1 MIDIVIL
8 FLREAAM
15 PCLRIEPCRAGKS
28 RDRRQERDSSR
39 RGFVDSLQVVS
50 LMCAAAKIS
59 MVFGSLLVCN
69 LATGQVPT
77 RPVRPGD
84 SSLPKEKQASLK
96 KTAAINTVIDF
107 ELLQAEGGGGLHGQQ
122 WLKVLEPLDVSLR
135 VRKPILGD
143 KPEMKEREAGKT
155 RYVTAIGTLD
165 RSGNLIFP
173 DRTFAPSDAT
183 KLKEWINELRTYGIK
198 GTPVGKSLWG
208 LSEEQFATLF
218 DGLLKKVEFE
228 TENLPLKQAVTKLPL
243 PSEFPLRWNSDAV
256 EKLAKLGDKARVR
269 QELKGFSAAL
279 ALALTLSDNGFGFR
293 PNRTPSGV
301 IELLIEPRNS
311 KLEQWPI
318 GWPVQRAT
326 FKAAPKLYAMV
337 PIELSDVELSDV
349 LIAISELAETPILI
363 DYAELDAKQIDL
375 EKVKV
380 SFPRKMTTWS
390 LALRQMVIPKRLTR
404 ELWQDEAG
412 RVFVWITTTRA
423 GRAKDE

>member
-1 MIDIVIL
+1 MQCLIVGPRG
-8 FLREAAM
+8 F
-15 PCLRIEPCRAGKS
+15 CKNG
-28 RDRRQERDSSR
+28 DRQPDCDSSQ
-39 RGFVDSLQVVS
+39 FAPLTSATVVS
-50 LMCAAAKIS
+50 VVLSQWMIS
-59 MVFGSLLVCN
+59 VTFALLLISN
-69 LATGQVPT
+69 LALGQAPT

-84 SSLPKEKQASLK
+84 SSLTKDKPASPK
-96 KTAAINTVIDF
+96 KTNMISTVIEF
-107 ELLQAEGGGGLHGQQ
+107 ELLQSEGGGGLHGQQ

-165 RSGNLIFP
+165 RSGNLVFP
-173 DRTFAPSDAT
+173 DRSFSLSDAT
-183 KLKEWINELRTYGIK
+183 KLKEWIDELRTYGVK

-208 LSEEQFATLF
+208 LSEEQFAGLF
-218 DGLLKKVEFE
+218 DGLLNKVDFE
-228 TENLPLKQAVTKLPL
+228 TENLPLKQAVSKLPL
-243 PSEFPLRWNSDAV
+243 PTAFPVRWNSEAV
-256 EKLAKLGDKARVR
+256 EKLAKLGDKAQVR
-269 QELKGFSAAL
+269 QELKGFSVAL
-279 ALALTLSDNGFGFR
+279 ALALSLSDNGFGFR

-301 IELLIEPRNS
+301 IELLIEPRNT

-318 GWPVQRAT
+318 GWPVQKAT

-337 PIELSDVELSDV
+337 PIELADVELSDV
-349 LIAISELAETPILI
+349 LTAISELAETPILI
-363 DYAELDAKQIDL
+363 DYAELEAKQIDL
-375 EKVKV
+375 EKIKV

-390 LALRQMVIPKRLTR
+390 LALRQLVVPKRLTR

>member
-1 MIDIVIL
+1 MWCLIV
-8 FLREAAM
+8 
-15 PCLRIEPCRAGKS
+15 
-28 RDRRQERDSSR
+28 DRGSFCKNKVWKPEYDSSR
-39 RGFVDSLQVVS
+39 IASVRTSQVVTFVNS
-50 LMCAAAKIS
+50 VLKIS
-59 MVFGSLLVCN
+59 VVCGLMLVSN
-69 LATGQVPT
+69 LAEGQVPT
-77 RPVRPGD
+77 RTLRPGD
-84 SSLPKEKQASLK
+84 TSQPKDKTASPK
-96 KTAAINTVIDF
+96 KTTTKNTVIEF
-107 ELLQAEGGGGLHGQQ
+107 ELLQADGGGGVHGQN
-122 WLKVLEPLDVSLR
+122 WLKVLEPLDVGLR

-143 KPEMKEREAGKT
+143 KPEMKEREAGNT
-155 RYVTAIGTLD
+155 RFVTAIGTLD
-165 RSGNLIFP
+165 RSGNLVFP
-173 DRTFAPSDAT
+173 DRIFALSEAT

-198 GTPVGKSLWG
+198 GTPVGKKLWG
-208 LSEEQFATLF
+208 LSEDQFASLF
-218 DGLLKKVEFE
+218 DGLLKKVDFE

-243 PSEFPLRWNSDAV
+243 PAEFPVRWNSEAV
-256 EKLAKLGDKARVR
+256 ELLAKQGDKARVR

-279 ALALTLSDNGFGFR
+279 ALALSLSDNGFGFR

-301 IELLIEPRNS
+301 IELLIEPRNT

-326 FKAAPKLYAMV
+326 FKAAPKLYAMA

-375 EKVKV
+375 EKIKV

-390 LALRQMVIPKRLTR
+390 LALRQLVVPKRLTR

>member
-1 MIDIVIL
+1 MHCLIVETCG
-8 FLREAAM
+8 FR
-15 PCLRIEPCRAGKS
+15 KN
-28 RDRRQERDSSR
+28 RDRQPNSDSSSKAS
-39 RGFVDSLQVVS
+39 VNSPEVVS
-50 LMCAAAKIS
+50 VVLSQLTVSVTLGLLLIS
-59 MVFGSLLVCN
+59 N
-69 LATGQVPT
+69 LALGQTLT

-84 SSLPKEKQASLK
+84 SSLTKDKPATPKKAN
-96 KTAAINTVIDF
+96 TINTVIEF
-107 ELLQAEGGGGLHGQQ
+107 ELLQTEGGGGLHGQQ

-165 RSGNLIFP
+165 RSGNLVFP
-173 DRTFAPSDAT
+173 DRSFALSDAT
-183 KLKEWINELRTYGIK
+183 KLKEWINELRTYGVK

-208 LSEEQFATLF
+208 LSEEQFASLF
-218 DGLLKKVEFE
+218 DGLLKKVDFE

-243 PSEFPLRWNSDAV
+243 PSEFPVRWNSDAV
-256 EKLAKLGDKARVR
+256 DKLARLGEQARVR

-279 ALALTLSDNGFGFR
+279 ALALSLSDNGFGFR

-301 IELLIEPRNS
+301 IELLIEPRNT

-318 GWPVQRAT
+318 GWPVQKAT

-337 PIELSDVELSDV
+337 PIELADVELSDV
-349 LIAISELAETPILI
+349 LTAISELAETPILI
-363 DYAELDAKQIDL
+363 DYAELEARPIDL
-375 EKVKV
+375 EKIKV

-390 LALRQMVIPKRLTR
+390 LALRQLVVPKRLTR

>member
-1 MIDIVIL
+1 MQCLIVK
-8 FLREAAM
+8 
-15 PCLRIEPCRAGKS
+15 PCRFCKS
-28 RDRRQERDSSR
+28 GDRQPDCNSSR
-39 RGFVDSLQVVS
+39 KGNLKTVQVVS
-50 LMCAAAKIS
+50 VASSALKIS
-59 MVFGSLLVCN
+59 IVFGSLLVSS
-69 LATGQVPT
+69 LAVGQVPT

-84 SSLPKEKQASLK
+84 SSQMKEKPASSK
-96 KTAAINTVIDF
+96 KTSTINTVIEF

-165 RSGNLIFP
+165 RSGNLVFP
-173 DRTFAPSDAT
+173 DRSFALSDAT

-208 LSEEQFATLF
+208 LSEDQFATLF
-218 DGLLKKVEFE
+218 DGLLKKVDFE
-228 TENLPLKQAVTKLPL
+228 TENLPLKLAVTKLPL
-243 PSEFPLRWNSDAV
+243 PAEFPVRWNSDAV
-256 EKLAKLGDKARVR
+256 EQLTKLGDKARVR

-279 ALALTLSDNGFGFR
+279 SLALLLSDNGFGFR

-301 IELLIEPRNS
+301 IELLIEPQNT
-311 KLEQWPI
+311 KLNQWPI

-349 LIAISELAETPILI
+349 LTAISELAETPILI
-363 DYAELDAKQIDL
+363 DYGELDAKQIDL
-375 EKVKV
+375 EKIKV

-390 LALRQMVIPKRLTR
+390 LALRQLVVPKRLTR